1 MNAVKSGPGPGG
13 SSVRSEWEGCYGAVS
28 SAGLGNLGSWS
39 RSRLTTR
46 SCSRYGRGR
55 DWFGPHTTALA
66 LVLLPVAFLLGLAAY
81 ARLVQIN
88 TVEFHLVLAM
98 NRLRQAY
105 ARLEP
110 GVVPFLTTGRT
121 DDERGLVATYML
133 GGSAGPGSG
142 STSSSTRRPSWERS
156 TRRSRPWSPSCS
168 SSWRTR
174 RPRCL
179 SSPGEGCSV

>member
-1 MNAVKSGPGPGG
+1 
-13 SSVRSEWEGCYGAVS
+13 VS

-46 SCSRYGRGR
+46 SCSKYGRGR

-66 LVLLPVAFLLGLAAY
+66 LVLLPVVFLLGLAAY

-88 TVEFHLVLAM
+88 TEEFQLVLAM

-105 ARLEP
+105 ARIEP

-133 GGSAGPGSG
+133 GDVGRTWLWIHFIVNTPTIVGTVVAAIAAVVTVLLLQAG
-142 STSSSTRRPSWERS
+142 ERAGRDGCHR
-156 TRRSRPWSPSCS
+156 RRSGVRADLAEPVSAA
-168 SSWRTR
+168 TAR
-174 RPRCL
+174 RQAAP
-179 SSPGEGCSV
+179 